1 MAAIKLRHRSG
12 WVNCRP
18 HGKSF
23 WGCDDTEHIS
33 MAITDDKDHVLF
45 PKALNDNGWVR
56 IEGYDGRTSK
66 ELVLEPVH
74 RDKVCVRGTELRVWY
89 GSDLKNRS
97 ENDNQGMSCVDVY
110 TKVRNVN
117 KPPGSII
124 VRLSFLVA
132 ERWEPFLEDPT
143 SLDFYEIAR
152 NISKNVSRY
161 FIGSFVRSFD
171 KAIMDGMDILK
182 SLRFPVVRLS
192 RSKDGSSMS
201 VTSVVTEM
209 NSKRTLGGFCGD
221 VLKFVRH
228 MKLSNSLGKV
238 EYTSY
243 GCCGYDTM
251 GDVTFKG
258 SYRFNATSVGS
269 EIKISCAYNTNAT
282 LTRKCVASGSGRAK
296 WEPPNLSLCLPKTRT
311 TADLID
317 LNITSHAT
325 SDGLLVAKKL
335 NKMIRTPLEITSPE
349 DMKLISDITS
359 TIVRKVPSKVQSVEL
374 VDYIVDVY
382 NKILDVKPSI
392 VLRSEETKYAS
403 TALVRNMETL
413 SESVGRILD
422 VSSLNNISTSKPN
435 IGIQIA
441 KVQTNRNVRIS
452 SKFDT
457 KHRVSVGIDNHASV
471 EQSTDLLASV
481 YIPRETFGE
490 DDGLVYSQAYLKNT
504 LFVPT
509 PKNKSSQLVQSL
521 VLSVSIERKNVSHLE
536 EPIVLQFVKRSAL
549 DYNST
554 CRHWSFVSRRWET
567 SGCWLVNQTAK
578 GLVTCKCNHLT
589 NFAILMDVY
598 QTGNNPESLQIITNI
613 GCAVSLIGLLITI
626 LVYSFFKP
634 LRAKIPS
641 KMMLCLC
648 VSQCCF
654 IIVFLFGIER
664 TENGTLCGVITGFLH
679 YLLLTSFAWM
689 LSIGVNLFQLL
700 VLVFR
705 VGDEEKLFLGVSIAA
720 WCTPLFIVII
730 TFTALPGMYGDERF
744 CFPQSTAAYFGV
756 VLPIGTVLCVN
767 MFLLGTIIFKFARSK
782 PIGEMKQNVNQAR
795 IALSVTVLLGLTWTF
810 AVFAVKD
817 AEYVFQ
823 LLFCIFNSLQ
833 GFFICIFYT
842 LTNKSVHQEVKGFLR
857 KRFPKYSGLSE
868 KGTDILSLNNANSSH
883 SD

>member
-1 MAAIKLRHRSG
+1 MAAIKLHHRSG

-23 WGCDDTEHIS
+23 WGCDDSERIS
-33 MAITDDKDHVLF
+33 MAITDKENHVLF
-45 PKALNDNGWVR
+45 PKALNYNGWVR
-56 IEGYDGRTSK
+56 IEGYDGRTSE
-66 ELVLEPVH
+66 ELVLPPVH
-74 RDKVCVRGTELRVWY
+74 RDTACVRGTEWRVWY

-97 ENDNQGMSCVDVY
+97 EHDNRGMSCVDVY
-110 TKVRNVN
+110 AKVRNVN
-117 KPPGSII
+117 KPAGSVIL
-124 VRLSFLVA
+124 RLSFLIA

-143 SLDFYEIAR
+143 SLDYYEKAR
-152 NISKNVSRY
+152 NISESVSRY
-161 FIGSFVRSFD
+161 FIGSFARNFD

-192 RSKDGSSMS
+192 RSKDGSAMS
-201 VTSVVTEM
+201 VTADVTEM
-209 NSKRTLGGFCGD
+209 NSERTPGGFCGD
-221 VLKFVRH
+221 VLKFAND

-243 GCCGYDTM
+243 GCCEHDTI
-251 GDVTFKG
+251 GDETFKG

-269 EIKISCAYNTNAT
+269 EIKIPCAYNTNAT
-282 LTRKCVASGSGRAK
+282 LTRKCVASIGSGRAK
-296 WEPPNLSLCLPKTRT
+296 WEPPNLSLCLPKSRT
-311 TADLID
+311 TADLMD
-317 LNITSHAT
+317 LNTTSHAT

-335 NKMIRTPLEITSPE
+335 NAVIRTPLEIRSPE

-374 VDYIVDVY
+374 VDNIVEVY
-382 NKILDVKPSI
+382 NKILDVDPSI
-392 VLRSEETKYAS
+392 VLRSEETKSAS
-403 TALVRNMETL
+403 TALIRNMETL
-413 SESVGRILD
+413 SESVGRILH

-435 IGIQIA
+435 IGVQIA
-441 KVQTNRNVRIS
+441 KVQTIRDVRIS

-457 KHRVSVGIDNHASV
+457 NHRVSVGIDNHAYV
-471 EQSTDLLASV
+471 EQPTDLLASV

-509 PKNKSSQLVQSL
+509 PQNKSRKHVQSL
-521 VLSVSIERKNVSHLE
+521 VLSVSIERTYVSHLE

-549 DYNST
+549 DYSST
-554 CRHWSFVSRRWET
+554 CSYWSFVSRSWET
-567 SGCWLVNQTAK
+567 SGCWLVNQTTK

-626 LVYSFFKP
+626 LIYSFFKP

-654 IIVFLFGIER
+654 IVVFLFGIER
-664 TENGTLCGVITGFLH
+664 TGNGTLCGVITGFLH
-679 YLLLTSFAWM
+679 YLLLASFAWM
-689 LSIGVNLFQLL
+689 LAIGVNLFQLL

-705 VGDEEKLFLGVSIAA
+705 VGDEEKLFLGVSIGA
-720 WCTPLFIVII
+720 WCVPLVIVII
-730 TFTALPGMYGDERF
+730 TFAALPHMYGDERF
-744 CFPQSTAAYFGV
+744 CFPQSSAAYFGV
-756 VLPIGTVLCVN
+756 VLPIGIVLCVN

-782 PIGEMKQNVNQAR
+782 PIGEIKQNVNQAR

-810 AVFAVKD
+810 AVFAIED

-857 KRFPKYSGLSE
+857 KRFPKYSGLS
-868 KGTDILSLNNANSSH
+868 GTDILTLNNANSSH
-883 SD
+883 SE